1 MRISNVQDVSAQVKA
16 LVNDVMYINE
26 NVTNNPGY
34 YKNDDKMNPL
44 YEVYGYTYLDKET
57 SYHKYY
63 VPTEELVKFMRETN
77 NPLLRVYAD
86 PRANM
91 GNDEDGRAN
100 YDLFGL
106 ENERYIGV
114 PYGMM
119 APAGGKFASKI
130 GLGVLA
136 RSSSKVDGPL
146 VDLIVMPGCLTGFY
160 LAEAAL
166 RGMID
171 GGDAAAKSYYEQAV
185 TAMFKT
191 YERALQDEALSTDAE
206 KSRPAITGTAAEAAA
221 EFLAQDNAAVNW
233 DLMTTFEEKMHAIQA
248 QKWLGLYG
256 IDPIEAW
263 SEIRRTDMPNFLHA
277 SNSIAEGSKIIARF
291 LYPNGEKTLNPENYV
306 DRIDV
311 YNDLVFWDLKNENVD
326 RAPTY
331 E

>member
-1 MRISNVQDVSAQVKA
+1 M
-16 LVNDVMYINE
+16 
-26 NVTNNPGY
+26 
-34 YKNDDKMNPL
+34 
-44 YEVYGYTYLDKET
+44 
-57 SYHKYY
+57 
-63 VPTEELVKFMRETN
+63 
-77 NPLLRVYAD
+77 
-86 PRANM
+86 
-91 GNDEDGRAN
+91 
-100 YDLFGL
+100 
-106 ENERYIGV
+106 
-114 PYGMM
+114 
-119 APAGGKFASKI
+119 
-130 GLGVLA
+130 
-136 RSSSKVDGPL
+136 

-306 DRIDV
+306 DGIDV